1 MISSL
6 SIPNPVYGKPK
17 KGGIHNALKPVA
29 RSASRKRPLKRL
41 TYPLLGL
48 LFWIYQA
55 TDSGDNTLDYEAYGT
70 GYLAA
75 VAYAA
80 QRQAELVEGLQGALM
95 AKKGSLPHSWQWKKG
110 FTDSVLWN
118 AMVVPLL
125 LFCLCCGFLAQLPC
139 PCCSSCG
146 EFRSCRCSAPS
157 TRGLY
162 GTRCAPAAC

>member
-1 MISSL
+1 MDGFQLTSVIMGQFSTGSHIVDQ
-6 SIPNPVYGKPK
+6 STHFFIGFE
-17 KGGIHNALKPVA
+17 AW
-29 RSASRKRPLKRL
+29 
-41 TYPLLGL
+41 TYPWLAH
-48 LFWIYQA
+48 LFWIYQS